1 MVKRQISK
9 KVLKKKLKARL
20 PLEAALK
27 LRNHPV
33 ASKKGKKSYDRTRL
47 KKTKSKK
54 YCKIGGNLTLNKKI
68 IERLTVF

>member
-9 KVLKKKLKARL
+9 KVSKKKLKARL

-33 ASKKGKKSYDRTRL
+33 ASKKGKKGYDRTRL
-47 KKTKSKK
+47 KKQNRKILQDWWK
-54 YCKIGGNLTLNKKI
+54 YD
-68 IERLTVF
+68 IE